1 MFYLWAAEKGKFKV
15 EWTRFYIAELIVALE
30 DLHNKNIIHRDL
42 KPENIL
48 IDSEGHIKLTDFGMS
63 RILKKNE
70 KAKTKVGT
78 ISYIA
83 PEILLGGGYGKTVD
97 WWSVGCIMY
106 TLLEGKIVFKDYEDF
121 QKKITLNVF
130 KLEFKSIKDIQA
142 LDLVNKFLK
151 VDPEKRLGAGEDG
164 INEIKSHPFFKGIDW
179 NSVKNKKLKPPFVP
193 EKENYDNVETPLS
206 IGNTNNNNFDDEFF
220 RGFSYTSE
228 SFIENFNKNE
238 NE

>member
-83 PEILLGGGYGKTVD
+83 PEILLGRGYDKTVD
-97 WWSVGCIMY
+97 WWSVGCISMHC
-106 TLLEGKIVFKDYEDF
+106 LKARL
-121 QKKITLNVF
+121 
-130 KLEFKSIKDIQA
+130 
-142 LDLVNKFLK
+142 FLK
-151 VDPEKRLGAGEDG
+151 IMKILT
-164 INEIKSHPFFKGIDW
+164 
-179 NSVKNKKLKPPFVP
+179 KKLH
-193 EKENYDNVETPLS
+193 
-206 IGNTNNNNFDDEFF
+206 
-220 RGFSYTSE
+220 
-228 SFIENFNKNE
+228 
-238 NE
+238 